1 MLPTEELAAKLP
13 VEKLLEICNAMDTA
27 AIQDQVNAI
36 RQITPKQAPA
46 QGTAS
51 VEISQRQFDNIT
63 ARMNALRSGAT
74 GVSVTGL
81 NVDYQGVAIPIKL
94 VSQAYAKQSGGSAGE
109 ENTALFGKLGFFLN
123 GNMSFGDKSESSNEL
138 GFDFDTKGVTAG
150 LDYRFTDQFVVG
162 GALGYVSNET
172 DFDASRG
179 DMAVKGYTL
188 ALYSTYYHNQ
198 ASYFDAIVSYGWNEF
213 DASRQVSFLTFD
225 EKASGDTEGTEISV
239 SLGGGYDFNRNGFAF
254 GPYGRIN
261 YVSADVD
268 GYTEN
273 TSTGLELVYDDQS
286 VDSMTTLLGG
296 QLSYAISTS
305 RGVFTPQLRFEW
317 AHEFKD
323 DSRFIK
329 ARFLYDPTETSFR
342 LSTDDPD
349 RDYFNLGAGVS
360 ATFGAGKSGYI
371 YYEALLGQED
381 VKQHSL
387 AMGFRLEF

>member
-1 MLPTEELAAKLP
+1 
-13 VEKLLEICNAMDTA
+13 
-27 AIQDQVNAI
+27 
-36 RQITPKQAPA
+36 
-46 QGTAS
+46 
-51 VEISQRQFDNIT
+51 
-63 ARMNALRSGAT
+63 
-74 GVSVTGL
+74 
-81 NVDYQGVAIPIKL
+81 
-94 VSQAYAKQSGGSAGE
+94 
-109 ENTALFGKLGFFLN
+109 
-123 GNMSFGDKSESSNEL
+123 MSFGDKSESSNEL
-138 GFDFDTKGVTAG
+138 GFDFDTKGITAG

-387 AMGFRLEF
+387 AVGFRLEF